1 MQEATVTRRAQPP
14 RVALVLGSGGI
25 KSIASLGL
33 FRVLA
38 REKIPI
44 DLIAASSGGRR
55 RGSFLIY
62 NRYTATQGPVSP

>member
-1 MQEATVTRRAQPP
+1 MQNTASVRELHPP

-25 KSIASLGL
+25 KCIASLGL

-44 DLIAASSGGRR
+44 DLIAASSGG
-55 RGSFLIY
+55 SVFA
-62 NRYTATQGPVSP
+62 TA